1 MRGWPVHGPDVLVGG
16 AEVMIEQIDHLLTLA
31 QQDNITIQVLSFGA
45 GEYPHNGWS
54 GEYPSLQRSA

>member
-1 MRGWPVHGPDVLVGG
+1 
-16 AEVMIEQIDHLLTLA
+16 MIEQIDHLLTLA